1 MFIEKLRNYIA
12 ESYLDGQSDMLQNDT
27 QLLAL
32 NIVDSASIFDL
43 VDFIKEQTGVIVSMM
58 EINPTNFSSINEVN
72 ALVCRLQE
80 QAV

>member
-1 MFIEKLRNYIA
+1 MFIDNLRKYIVD
-12 ESYLDGQSDMLQNDT
+12 SYLDGQSDMLSNDT

-58 EINPTNFSSINEVN
+58 EINPINFSSINEVN

-80 QAV
+80 KGA